1 MQVMQCNMEEGDIQ
15 WFLKGKLN
23 VSGEH
28 YGTHISNNIYP

>member
-1 MQVMQCNMEEGDIQ
+1 MQVMQCNMRDGDIQ

-28 YGTHISNNIYP
+28 YRTNV